1 MLESHTVTQQYKIWF
16 IEVWS
21 HNSPR
26 LLVVVLELT
35 FVAYDDNSKYKRP
48 SPFYKPPSHPFVLSD
63 KQQQQ
68 FLNPSNTNQWLPST
82 AARNVGQTSIWAH
95 PTSTH
100 QTFTSRP
107 GTKAHFP
114 SHGSTRP
121 SSGSRKR
128 TRSDPFSRLST
139 TGAFRGKGPRSFAI
153 AVAVLLVTCTMM
165 VLLWLTVLVSF
176 TWDLARSFL
185 ELPGI
190 GSRPRRFRSH
200 PKTWNW
206 SWVFVFL
213 RFWVCV
219 CVFFFS

>member
-1 MLESHTVTQQYKIWF
+1 MTIQNTE
-16 IEVWS
+16 
-21 HNSPR
+21 
-26 LLVVVLELT
+26 
-35 FVAYDDNSKYKRP
+35 P
-48 SPFYKPPSHPFVLSD
+48 SPFYKPPSHPFSQRQQ
-63 KQQQQ
+63 QQQQ

-100 QTFTSRP
+100 QTFTSRL

-206 SWVFVFL
+206 NWVFVFL
-213 RFWVCV
+213 RFWVCIF
-219 CVFFFS
+219 FFFSKVKWGFGSFGFLRLYIHMLYTFV